1 MAIGFGAAAWAMSS
15 VVRAP
20 PRRAPADPP
29 GPPAI
34 ADFTDTVAAVG
45 LIEASTENIRVGTPL
60 AGVVEKVF
68 VTAGQTVRRG
78 QPLFELDTRQLRAE
92 LAVRQRAVLAAGARV
107 PVAEARVA
115 DVQRQLE
122 FAEQVKDKRA
132 ISAEELARRRSAVET
147 ASAELDE
154 VRSQVPAAESQVES

>member
-1 MAIGFGAAAWAMSS
+1 HRRCDASGPCAHAVEFGRTGAHAPGELRMKRFLLPAIGVVAAAWATYS
-15 VVRAP
+15 VVRTQ
-20 PRRAPADPP
+20 PRRAPTDPP

-45 LIEASTENIRVGTPL
+45 LIEGGTENIGVGTPL

-92 LAVRQRAVLAAGARV
+92 LAVRQRAVLVARARV

-122 FAEQVKDKRA
+122 
-132 ISAEELARRRSAVET
+132 
-147 ASAELDE
+147 
-154 VRSQVPAAESQVES
+154 